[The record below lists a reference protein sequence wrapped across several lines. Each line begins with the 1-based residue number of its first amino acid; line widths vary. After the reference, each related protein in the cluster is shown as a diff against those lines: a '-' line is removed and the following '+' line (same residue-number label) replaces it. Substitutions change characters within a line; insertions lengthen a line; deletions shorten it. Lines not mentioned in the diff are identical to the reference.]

1 MAQMPSKSP
10 LKPVSVSDGWRVGQ
24 PRLDQGHRLLPPKMT
39 GAGPYKA
46 WEWVWLQCTG
56 QLCLSEHEYSAPWS
70 AIPLPPKP
78 SRSLD
83 RSRVGCCVFSR
94 FINCCHPPS
103 RLHVKSLQPLEQRRG
118 EIPRL
123 TAVQQ
128 TPQTLGEALSALRTR
143 EMRAQH
149 LQAFFIF
156 EQIAWLSMS
165 SIAIKRPK

>member
-1 MAQMPSKSP
+1 MAQMPSESP
-10 LKPVSVSDGWRVGQ
+10 LKPVSVSDGWWVGQ
-24 PRLDQGHRLLPPKMT
+24 PRLNQEHRLLPPKMT

-46 WEWVWLQCTG
+46 CEWVWLRCTG
-56 QLCLSEHEYSAPWS
+56 QMCLSEHEYSVQSHFLRNLLRHWIGPELVA
-70 AIPLPPKP
+70 ACI
-78 SRSLD
+78 
-83 RSRVGCCVFSR
+83 FSR

-103 RLHVKSLQPLEQRRG
+103 RLHVKSLQPLEQRWG

-165 SIAIKRPK
+165 SIAVKRPK